1 MDWKPVGRVLALL
14 AVAVGLW
21 ALAKYGQAEP
31 AVLGPDA
38 PATQF
43 SARRAHDMLARIL
56 GPQNPHPASTAE
68 NAAVRARI
76 IAEFAKM
83 GVTAKTYTGMG
94 CNTSKW
100 AAVLGCATVTDIIA
114 PILPGPKN
122 GDGKAIVLLAH
133 YDSVPAGPGA
143 ADDGSGVA
151 SVLEASRALIARGGK
166 PLHPVIA
173 LLSDGEEYGLLGA
186 DAFLNNS
193 QLRDKVG
200 AVINIEARGNQG
212 PSRLFQTSP
221 KASKIIDLY
230 ADHVPTY
237 ATSSLYAEI
246 YKFLPNDTDVTVFL
260 RYGIP
265 SVNFAIADRVAH
277 YHTALDTLDHLSL
290 TSLQSQGND
299 ALGMASALMNTPY
312 ADLKGRTDV
321 YADVLGRWL
330 PRMPESWALPLAIV
344 LLLLIA
350 GAVAINDGRRMHG
363 GERARALVIFPL
375 LLIGAGL
382 LGWLYSIV
390 AGLVSGM
397 PDPSYAYP
405 SAMRFA
411 LGFGVAA
418 SALAVSRLAGVR
430 AAAGAVW
437 LWLAVLGVAVAAFLP
452 GFSPYFLLP
461 LAVAAVAMMAT
472 ARLGW
477 ATDIGQWALFV
488 AALAALVMWM
498 QLTASGET
506 LMGLKL
512 HPLFTIPAAI
522 GVATL
527 VPLLASDGIDRRI
540 WQYSVVGCFAAGLIA
555 AIAAGLEPAYSAI
568 APQRLNITYVA
579 DKASGKT
586 EWAAETGAPLPASL
600 DAAADFS
607 KIPARPY
614 PAARGLA
621 YLAPA
626 PRAQLA
632 MPGAAVLANAKSG
645 ILRRVTLGLS
655 GSSDAAMMLLVLPGD
670 LGLKSVTLGERQ
682 LPIPAKWA
690 GRKQIVIACE
700 SADCASAAV
709 TLEMAAT
716 GAIKADLV
724 ERRAELPGFAE
735 TLLAARPKTAV
746 PSQYGDGTMLV
757 SPITVPAVK

>member
-1 MDWKPVGRVLALL
+1 MDWKPVGRVLVLL

-31 AVLGPDA
+31 RVLGTDA

-43 SARRAHDMLARIL
+43 SAQRAHAMLARIL
-56 GPQNPHPASTAE
+56 GPQRPHPASTAE
-68 NAAVRARI
+68 NAAVRGRI

-83 GVTAKTYTGMG
+83 GVSAQTYTGMG

-100 AAVLGCATVTDIIA
+100 AAFLGCATVTDIIA
-114 PILPGPKN
+114 PILSGK
-122 GDGKAIVLLAH
+122 GKAIVMLAH

-151 SVLEASRALIARGGK
+151 SVLEASRALRARGGK

-173 LLSDGEEYGLLGA
+173 VLSDGEEYGLLGA
-186 DAFLNNS
+186 DAFLNNPE
-193 QLRDKVG
+193 LRDKVG

-221 KASKIIDLY
+221 KASKLINLY
-230 ADHVPTY
+230 ADNVPTY

-246 YKFLPNDTDVTVFL
+246 YKFLPNDTDLTVFL
-260 RYGIP
+260 RYGFP

-277 YHTALDTLDHLSL
+277 YHTPLDTLDHLSL

-299 ALGMASALMNTPY
+299 ALGMANALMNTPY
-312 ADLKGRTDV
+312 TDLKGQTDI

-330 PRMPESWALPLAIV
+330 PRIPESWALPVAII

-350 GAVAINDGRRMHG
+350 GAVVMSRGQRVRA
-363 GERARALVIFPL
+363 GERARALAIFPL

-390 AGLVSGM
+390 AKLVSGM

-405 SAMRFA
+405 TAMRFA

-418 SALAVSRLAGVR
+418 AALAVSRLAGLR

-437 LWLAVLGVAVAAFLP
+437 LWLAVLGVAVAALLP

-461 LAVAAVAMMAT
+461 LVVAAVAMLAT

-477 ATDIGQWALFV
+477 ASPIGQGALFI

-522 GVATL
+522 GIATL
-527 VPLLASDGIDRRI
+527 VPLLARDGIATRL
-540 WQYSVVGCFAAGLIA
+540 WQYSVAGCFLAGLIA
-555 AIAAGLEPAYSAI
+555 AIAAGLQPAYSAI

-579 DKASGKT
+579 DKANGKT
-586 EWAAETGAPLPASL
+586 EWAAETGAPLPAAL
-600 DAAADFS
+600 AAAARFS
-607 KIPARPY
+607 RTPAKPY

-626 PRAQLA
+626 PRTQIA
-632 MPGAAVLANAKSG
+632 MPAAEILANAESG
-645 ILRRVTLGLS
+645 NLRRVTLGLN
-655 GSSDAAMMLLVLPGD
+655 GSSEAAMMLLVLPGD
-670 LGLKSVTLGERQ
+670 LGLKSVVLGQRQ
-682 LPIPAKWA
+682 LPVPAKWA
-690 GRKQIVIACE
+690 GRKRIVIACE

-716 GAIKADLV
+716 GAIKANLI
-724 ERRAELPGFAE
+724 ERRATLPGFAD
-735 TLLAARPKTAV
+735 TLLAARPKKAV

-757 SPITVPAVK
+757 SPIAIPAVK